1 MFLFFLSLR
10 LSLFSVT
17 PTHPRH
23 VLLFSGATDGA
34 VALWD
39 LTTVLD
45 SKSKDSW
52 HGESAGSENWDLM
65 YKLHTVGELVQGQ
78 MFTPLFA

>member
-1 MFLFFLSLR
+1 M
-10 LSLFSVT
+10 
-17 PTHPRH
+17 
-23 VLLFSGATDGA
+23 LLFSGATDGA

-39 LTTVLD
+39 LTPVLD

-52 HGESAGSENWDLM
+52 HGESAGCENWALI

-78 MFTPLFA
+78 IFTHTFAYIYIDMKVKD